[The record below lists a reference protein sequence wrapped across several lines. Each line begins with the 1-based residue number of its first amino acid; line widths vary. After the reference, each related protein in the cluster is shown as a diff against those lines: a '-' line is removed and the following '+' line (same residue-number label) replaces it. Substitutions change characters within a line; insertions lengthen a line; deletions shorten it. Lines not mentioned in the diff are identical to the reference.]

1 MNELRIPDRWV
12 IEDDHKNETVW
23 ETDFYTDVLVNQG
36 ALNTDY
42 EDHPQILSRW
52 ATLSELCEDY
62 AVRMKDE
69 LKRVDSS
76 LGLLVREAFDENLI
90 KITEKKVEKAIL
102 MRPEFVMQQDK
113 YTAAKLQSGLAKRA
127 MECIMCRK
135 DMLIGLGANYRAEG
149 TSTFHLN
156 NQ

>member
-1 MNELRIPDRWV
+1 MSDLNIPDRWV
-12 IEDDHKNETVW
+12 IEDDDKSETVF
-23 ETDFYTDVLVNQG
+23 ETDFYNDVLVNQG

-42 EDHPQILSRW
+42 EEHPQILSRW

-76 LGLLVREAFDENLI
+76 LDIMIR
-90 KITEKKVEKAIL
+90 TEMTDNGVKPTESKVAKTIL
-102 MRPEFVMQQDK
+102 MRPELVMQQDK
-113 YTAAKLQSGLAKRA
+113 YNAAKLQSGLAKRA
-127 MECIMCRK
+127 MECIMSRK

-149 TSTFHLN
+149 QSTFHLN
-156 NQ
+156 D